1 VYSCFALLLV
11 TAFAV
16 VLPGYAQSSSPI
28 IRLHG
33 TVHPEAQAKYDRGA
47 VDDSLPM
54 PRLLLSMARSPERE
68 TALRQFLHNAHTAGS
83 PQYHHWLTP
92 EEYGQRFGATD
103 DDLQVVSGW
112 LQAQGFTVNRVTRSR
127 GMVEFSGTAGNVR
140 AALHTEIHKYVAPHK
155 TFHANA
161 SEIAVPEA
169 IASRV
174 SSFAPLNDL
183 PLTSY
188 VKPIV
193 TATYSRATHRAVP
206 DDTTTESGNPY
217 FYALGP
223 EDYATQYDIAPVYKA
238 GTDGTG
244 VTIGIV
250 GTSNINLA
258 LVDAY
263 RTLFGLPAS
272 HAQVI
277 VDGSDPGDTLT
288 PNVEAYL
295 DVEASGAVAPGAT
308 VNFYV
313 AGGQPFQDALSLA
326 ALRAVEDNQA
336 SVISV
341 SYGECE
347 QSLGE
352 AGNHFWA
359 GLWEQA
365 AAQGQ
370 TVMVSSGDSG
380 PTTCPFVNGLQS
392 NSTLS
397 VSGLSSTPW
406 NVSVGG
412 TDFYY
417 SDYAS
422 GAPSAATFWNQTN
435 DMSLGSL
442 KESLH
447 EQPWSD
453 ALGLNAIPANFS
465 GAFVIPSDAGGGGV
479 STCSQTTVPAAGTLP
494 TCITGYAKPDWQNA
508 PGVPKDGARDL
519 PDVSL
524 FAATGANLS
533 AWAICAY
540 PWECAAASGA
550 QTPVLLVGGTSAAAP
565 AMAGIMALVNQK
577 YGRQGQAN
585 YTLYQLARQIPSVF
599 HDLTVGNNDVLCTNL
614 FPSNPVSN
622 ASGICSTPV
631 PGIGLGEIAS
641 YGIYSA
647 GAGYDLAS
655 GLGSLDVNQLIQ
667 NWNKAAFTAS
677 ATTLQLSPLN
687 VVHGAAVAV
696 VTSVT
701 AGSGSGTP
709 TGDVVLVTSSPTPIP
724 ENNALT
730 LANGKAS
737 ANFSNLPGGTYTVT
751 AQYGGD
757 ATFAASASTPVSV
770 TVTPEASTTALNGVY
785 ATTSSG
791 NPAILQRVTIAGGA
805 SVPFGSAWYFEA
817 APSGQT
823 SNSSGLATGTATF
836 TDGSI
841 TAIVPLNINGVATW
855 SPQSLALGA
864 HSVSV
869 KYSGDAS
876 YNGSSAGPLAFTVV
890 KGTPALTVSPE
901 GFQRVGS
908 GDPPTIGFAAG
919 SILVVHVVFR
929 NQGSVVPPT
938 GNVTVKLGSMSQT
951 SAVTANSYLNEGLS
965 TVFATF
971 NNVPAGTY
979 TLSASYAGDSNWN
992 AATYT
997 DSAPVNFVAVP
1008 ASATTTTLK
1017 LTPAN
1022 VDSSGSVTFTVT
1034 VQASAPVMGL
1044 QSSNTYGVVNLYANG
1059 TAFAGIS
1066 LPVPTVAG
1074 ATTFTATQQIA
1085 ASELPLGAL
1094 QVTAAY
1100 EGFVSF
1106 APSVSAAVPLTV
1118 TATDF
1123 QLSAVGSNLAVKAGG
1138 SLSVPVNLGGSYGNT
1153 VAVALTCAGSSS
1165 SIGCAISPG
1174 SVSVSGSGTATLT
1187 VNAFIPGT
1195 SSSSSSSSVRV
1206 PGGPANRW
1214 LPVGGTIAFSLA
1226 FGWLVPRRRR
1236 RILLPLMLCA
1246 VVSGGLFVGC
1256 GGSSAHSTPPPV
1268 TPTPS
1273 ANVNAPAGNYSV
1285 VVTGVSG
1292 GITHNTKV
1300 SFVVQ

>member
-1 VYSCFALLLV
+1 LRPVRFALLLV
-11 TAFAV
+11 TVVTMAV
-16 VLPGYAQSSSPI
+16 PVYPQSSSPI

-33 TVHPEAQAKYDRGA
+33 TVHPEAQPKYDRGA
-47 VDDSLPM
+47 VDDSFPM
-54 PRLLLSMARSPERE
+54 RRLLLSMARSPERE

-83 PQYHHWLTP
+83 PEYHHWLTP
-92 EEYGQRFGATD
+92 EEYGERFGATE

-112 LQAQGFTVNRVTRSR
+112 LQAQGFTVNRVTKSR
-127 GMVEFSGTAGNVR
+127 EMVEFSGTAATVR
-140 AALHTEIHKYVAPHK
+140 ETLHTEIHKYVAPDK
-155 TFHANA
+155 TFHANS

-174 SSFAPLNDL
+174 STFAPLNDL

-206 DDTTTESGNPY
+206 DDTTTESGNPF

-223 EDYATQYDIAPVYKA
+223 EDYATQYDMAPVYKA

-263 RTLFGLPAS
+263 RTLFGLPAD
-272 HAQVI
+272 HAQMI
-277 VDGSDPGDTLT
+277 VDGSDPGDALA

-313 AGGQPFQDALSLA
+313 AGGQPFEDALQLA

-352 AGNHFWA
+352 AGNQFWA
-359 GLWEQA
+359 ALWGQA

-380 PTTCPFVNGLQS
+380 PTTCPFINGLLT
-392 NSTLS
+392 NSSLS
-397 VSGLSSTPW
+397 VNGLSSTPW

-422 GAPSAATFWNQTN
+422 GAPSAATHWNQTN
-435 DMSLGSL
+435 DPSLGSL
-442 KESLH
+442 KTSLP

-453 ALGLNAIPANFS
+453 ALGLNAIPTNFNE
-465 GAFVIPSDAGGGGV
+465 GVIPSDAGGGGV
-479 STCSQTTVPAAGTLP
+479 STCSQTTVPASGTIP
-494 TCITGYAKPDWQNA
+494 TCIAGYAKPDWQNA
-508 PGVPKDGARDL
+508 PGVPNDGARDL

-540 PWECAAASGA
+540 PWECASGT
-550 QTPVLLVGGTSAAAP
+550 QTPVLLVGGTSAASP

-599 HDLTVGNNDVLCTNL
+599 HDLTLGNNDVLCENF
-614 FPSNPVSN
+614 FPINPLANSGGVCATPIPGVSL
-622 ASGICSTPV
+622 
-631 PGIGLGEIAS
+631 GLVES
-641 YGIYSA
+641 YGIYPA

-667 NWNKAAFTAS
+667 NWNKATFTPTQ
-677 ATTLQLSPLN
+677 TTLQLSPSN
-687 VVHGAAVAV
+687 VVHGAAVSVAA
-696 VTSVT
+696 SVT

-709 TGDVVLVTSSPTPIP
+709 TGNVVLTTSAPTPIP
-724 ENNALT
+724 QNTALA
-730 LANGKAS
+730 LAKGTVS
-737 ANFSNLPGGTYTVT
+737 ANLSNLPGGTYTVT

-757 ATFAASASTPVSV
+757 ATFAVSASAPVSL

-785 ATTSSG
+785 AYTGAS
-791 NPAILQRVTIAGGA
+791 PAIVQRGTIAGGA
-805 SVPFGSAWYFEA
+805 SVPFGSAWFFEA
-817 APSGQT
+817 ALADQT
-823 SNSSGLATGTATF
+823 SNSTGLATGTATF
-836 TDGSI
+836 TDGST

-876 YNGSSAGPLAFTVV
+876 YSGSSAGPLAFTVG
-890 KGTPALTVSPE
+890 KGTPALTAAPE
-901 GFQRVGS
+901 GFTQVGS
-908 GDPPTIGFAAG
+908 GNPPTIGFAAG
-919 SILVVHVVFR
+919 SSLVVHVILR

-938 GNVTVKLGSMSQT
+938 GNVTVNLGSMSQT
-951 SAVTANSYLNEGLS
+951 STVTANSYLNEGLS
-965 TVFATF
+965 NVFATF

-979 TLSASYAGDSNWN
+979 TLSASYAGDSSWN
-992 AATYT
+992 ASTYT
-997 DSAPVNFVAVP
+997 DPVPVTFVAVP
-1008 ASATTTTLK
+1008 VSATTTTLA
-1017 LTPAN
+1017 LTPSN

-1034 VQASAPVMGL
+1034 VQASAPVMGVL
-1044 QSSNTYGVVNLYANG
+1044 ATNTYGVVELYANG
-1059 TAFAGIS
+1059 TAFAGIN
-1066 LPVPTVAG
+1066 LPPPTVAG
-1074 ATTFTATQQIA
+1074 ATTFTASQQVA
-1085 ASELPLGAL
+1085 ATELPLGAL

-1106 APSVSAAVPLTV
+1106 APSLSAAVPLTV

-1123 QLSAVGSNLAVKAGG
+1123 QLSAVGANLAVKAGG
-1138 SLSVPVNLGGSYGNT
+1138 SLSVPVNLGGTYGNT
-1153 VAVALTCAGSSS
+1153 IAVSLTCAGSSS
-1165 SIGCAISPG
+1165 SIGCAIAPG

-1187 VNAFIPGT
+1187 VNAYIPGT
-1195 SSSSSSSSVRV
+1195 SSSSVRV
-1206 PGGPANRW
+1206 PRRPANRW

-1226 FGWLVPRRRR
+1226 FGCLLPRRRR
-1236 RILLPLMLCA
+1236 RIFLSLLLGA
-1246 VVSGGLFVGC
+1246 VMSGSLFVGC
-1256 GGSSAHSTPPPV
+1256 GGSSAHSTTPPI
-1268 TPTPS
+1268 TPTPP

-1300 SFVVQ
+1300 SLTVQ

>member
-1 VYSCFALLLV
+1 LRPVCSCFSLLLV
-11 TAFAV
+11 TVFTMAV
-16 VLPGYAQSSSPI
+16 PGYSQSSSPNTSL
-28 IRLHG
+28 RG
-33 TVHPEAQAKYDRGA
+33 TVHPEAQPQYDRGA
-47 VDDSLPM
+47 VDDNFPM
-54 PRLLLSMARSPERE
+54 RRLLLIMAGSPERE
-68 TALRQFLHNAHTAGS
+68 TALRKFLHNAHTAGS
-83 PQYHHWLTP
+83 PEYHKWLTP
-92 EEYGQRFGATD
+92 EEYGERFGATD
-103 DDLQVVSGW
+103 GDLQVVSAW
-112 LQAQGFTVNRVTRSR
+112 LQAQGFTVNRVSKSR
-127 GMVEFSGTAGNVR
+127 AMVEFSGTAAIVHE
-140 AALHTEIHKYVAPHK
+140 ALHTEIHKYEAPDK
-155 TFHANA
+155 TFYANS
-161 SEIAVPEA
+161 SEITVPEA

-174 SSFAPLNDL
+174 SAFSPLNDL
-183 PLTSY
+183 PLSSY

-206 DDTTTESGNPY
+206 DDTTTEGGNPY

-223 EDYATQYDIAPVYKA
+223 EDYATQYNIAPLYKA

-263 RTLFGLPAS
+263 RTLFGLPAG

-277 VDGSDPGDTLT
+277 VDGSDPGDAID
-288 PNVEAYL
+288 PNTEAYL

-313 AGGQPFQDALSLA
+313 AGGQPFEDVLALA

-352 AGNHFWA
+352 AGNQFWA
-359 GLWEQA
+359 ALWAQA

-380 PTTCPFVNGLQS
+380 PTSCPFINGLLS
-392 NSTLS
+392 DSTLS
-397 VSGLSSTPW
+397 VNGLSSTPW

-422 GAPSAATFWNQTN
+422 GAPSAATLWNQTN

-442 KESLH
+442 KTSLP

-453 ALGLNAIPANFS
+453 ALGLNAIPANLNE
-465 GAFVIPSDAGGGGV
+465 GTIPSDAGAGGV
-479 STCSQTTVPAAGTLP
+479 SNCAQETVPAAGVIP
-494 TCITGYAKPDWQNA
+494 SCIAGYAKPDWQNA

-533 AWAICAY
+533 AWAICVY
-540 PWECAAASGA
+540 PWECDATAGV
-550 QTPVLLVGGTSAAAP
+550 QPRVLLVGGTSAASP

-599 HDLTVGNNDVLCTNL
+599 HDLTLGTNDVLCHNFT
-614 FPSNPVSN
+614 PSNPV
-622 ASGICSTPV
+622 AGSGGLCNTPI
-631 PGIGLGEIAS
+631 PGVDGNLVES

-655 GLGSLDVNQLIQ
+655 GLGSLDVNQLLQ
-667 NWNKAAFTAS
+667 NWNKATFVAT
-677 ATTLQLSPLN
+677 ATTLQLSPSN
-687 VVHGAAVAV
+687 VVHGAAVNVAA
-696 VTSVT
+696 SVA

-709 TGDVVLVTSSPTPIP
+709 TGNVVLTTSSPTPIP
-724 ENNALT
+724 QNTALT
-730 LANGKAS
+730 LAHGTAS
-737 ANFSNLPGGTYTVT
+737 ANLTNLPGGTYTVT

-757 ATFAASASTPVSV
+757 ATFAASASAPANLM
-770 TVTPEASTTALNGVY
+770 VTPEASATALNGVY
-785 ATTSSG
+785 AYTGPSQAG
-791 NPAILQRVTIAGGA
+791 AQKGIIAGGA
-805 SVPFGSAWYFEA
+805 SVPFGSAWFFEA

-823 SNSSGLATGTATF
+823 SNSTGLATGTATF
-836 TDGSI
+836 TDGST

-864 HSVSV
+864 HSISV

-876 YNGSSAGPLAFTVV
+876 YSGSSAGPLAFTVV
-890 KGTPALTVSPE
+890 KGTPALTVAPE
-901 GFQRVGS
+901 GFLQPVNS
-908 GDPPTIGFAAG
+908 FPPTVGFAAG
-919 SILVVHVVFR
+919 TSLLVHVILR

-938 GNVTVKLGSMSQT
+938 GNVTVNLGSMSQT
-951 SAVTANSYLNEGLS
+951 ITVTANSYLNEGLS
-965 TVFATF
+965 NAFATF
-971 NNVPAGTY
+971 NNMPAGTY
-979 TLSASYAGDSNWN
+979 PLSASYTGDSSWN
-992 AATYT
+992 ASTYT
-997 DSAPVNFVAVP
+997 YPDAVTFVAVP
-1008 ASATTTTLK
+1008 VSTTTTTLT
-1017 LTPAN
+1017 LTPSN
-1022 VDSSGSVTFTVT
+1022 VDSSGSVTFNVT
-1034 VQASAPVMGL
+1034 VHASAPAMGDFT
-1044 QSSNTYGVVNLYANG
+1044 SNFYGVVGLYANG
-1059 TAFAGIS
+1059 TAFASITV
-1066 LPVPTVAG
+1066 PPPTVAG
-1074 ATTFTATQQIA
+1074 ATTFTASQQVAATQ
-1085 ASELPLGAL
+1085 LPLGAL

-1100 EGFVSF
+1100 EGFISF

-1118 TATDF
+1118 TASDF
-1123 QLSAVGSNLAVKAGG
+1123 QLSAVGANLAVKSGG
-1138 SLSVPVNLGGSYGNT
+1138 SLSVPVNLAGSYGNKI
-1153 VAVALTCAGSSS
+1153 AVSLTCAGSSS
-1165 SIGCAISPG
+1165 SIGCAITPG
-1174 SVSVSGSGTATLT
+1174 SVSVSGSSTATLT
-1187 VNAFIPGT
+1187 VNAYIPGT
-1195 SSSSSSSSVRV
+1195 SSSSVRL
-1206 PGGPANRW
+1206 PRRPANRW
-1214 LPVGGTIAFSLA
+1214 LPVGGTIALSLA
-1226 FGWLVPRRRR
+1226 LGCMLPTRRR
-1236 RILLPLMLCA
+1236 RIFLPLLIC
-1246 VVSGGLFVGC
+1246 VVTSGLLFVGC
-1256 GGSSAHSTPPPV
+1256 GGSSAHSTSPPTSP
-1268 TPTPS
+1268 
-1273 ANVNAPAGNYSV
+1273 ANVDAQPGNYSV

>member
-1 VYSCFALLLV
+1 
-11 TAFAV
+11 
-16 VLPGYAQSSSPI
+16 
-28 IRLHG
+28 
-33 TVHPEAQAKYDRGA
+33 
-47 VDDSLPM
+47 
-54 PRLLLSMARSPERE
+54 MARSPERE

-83 PQYHHWLTP
+83 PEYHKWLTP
-92 EEYGQRFGATD
+92 EEYGERFGATD

-127 GMVEFSGTAGNVR
+127 AMVEFSGTAATVR
-140 AALHTEIHKYVAPHK
+140 EALHTEIHKYVAPDK
-155 TFHANA
+155 TFHANS

-174 SSFAPLNDL
+174 STFAPLNDL
-183 PLTSY
+183 PLSSY

-223 EDYATQYDIAPVYKA
+223 EDYATQYDIAPLYKA

-263 RTLFGLPAS
+263 RTLFGLPAG

-277 VDGSDPGDTLT
+277 VDGSDPGDAIA

-308 VNFYV
+308 INFYV
-313 AGGQPFQDALSLA
+313 ASGQPFEDVLALA

-352 AGNHFWA
+352 AGNQLWA
-359 GLWEQA
+359 ALWAQA

-370 TVMVSSGDSG
+370 TVMVSSGDTG
-380 PTTCPFVNGLQS
+380 PTSCPFVNGLQS
-392 NSTLS
+392 PSTLS
-397 VSGLSSTPW
+397 VNGLSSTPW

-422 GAPSAATFWNQTN
+422 GAPSAATLWNQTN
-435 DMSLGSL
+435 DLSLGSL
-442 KESLH
+442 KASLP

-453 ALGLNAIPANFS
+453 ALGLNAIPANWTE
-465 GAFVIPSDAGGGGV
+465 GIVTPSDAGGGGV
-479 STCSQTTVPAAGTLP
+479 STCSQETVPAAGTIP
-494 TCITGYAKPDWQNA
+494 SCIAGYAKPDWQNA
-508 PGVPKDGARDL
+508 PGVPNDGARDL

-533 AWAICAY
+533 AWAICVY
-540 PWECAAASGA
+540 PWECDATAGV
-550 QTPVLLVGGTSAAAP
+550 QPHVLLVGGTSAASP

-599 HDLTVGNNDVLCTNL
+599 HDLTLGTNDVLCANL
-614 FPSNPVSN
+614 FPSNPVGNSG
-622 ASGICSTPV
+622 GICNTPV
-631 PGIGLGEIAS
+631 PGLGSTPIES

-667 NWNKAAFTAS
+667 NWNKATFTAT
-677 ATTLQLSPLN
+677 ATTLQLSPSN
-687 VVHGAAVAV
+687 VVHGAAVTVAA
-696 VTSVT
+696 SVT

-709 TGDVVLVTSSPTPIP
+709 TGNVVLTTSSPTPTP
-724 ENNALT
+724 QNTPLALEKGT
-730 LANGKAS
+730 AS
-737 ANFSNLPGGTYTVT
+737 ANLTNLPGGTYTVT

-757 ATFAASASTPVSV
+757 ATFAVSASAPVSL

-785 ATTSSG
+785 AYTGAS
-791 NPAILQRVTIAGGA
+791 PVIVQRGTIAGGA
-805 SVPFGSAWYFEA
+805 SVPFGSAWFFEA

-823 SNSSGLATGTATF
+823 STGLATGTATF
-836 TDGSI
+836 TDGST

-876 YNGSSAGPLAFTVV
+876 YSGSSAGPLAFTVV
-890 KGTPALTVSPE
+890 KGTPALTAAPE
-901 GFQRVGS
+901 GFTQVGS
-908 GDPPTIGFAAG
+908 GNPPTIGFAA
-919 SILVVHVVFR
+919 SSNLIVHVILR

-938 GNVTVKLGSMSQT
+938 GNVTVNLGSMSQT
-951 SAVTANSYLNEGLS
+951 YTLTANSYLNEGLS
-965 TVFATF
+965 NVFATF

-979 TLSASYAGDSNWN
+979 TLSASYAGDSSWN
-992 AATYT
+992 ASTYT
-997 DSAPVNFVAVP
+997 DPDPVTFVAVP
-1008 ASATTTTLK
+1008 VSKTTTTLT
-1017 LTPAN
+1017 LTPSN
-1022 VDSSGSVTFTVT
+1022 VDSSGSVTFNVT
-1034 VQASAPVMGL
+1034 VQASAPAMGDFT
-1044 QSSNTYGVVNLYANG
+1044 SNFYGVVGLYANG
-1059 TAFAGIS
+1059 TEFASIS

-1074 ATTFTATQQIA
+1074 ATTFTGSQQIA
-1085 ASELPLGAL
+1085 ATQLPLGAL

-1100 EGFVSF
+1100 EGFISF

-1118 TATDF
+1118 TASDF
-1123 QLSAVGSNLAVKAGG
+1123 QLSAVGANLAVKSGG
-1138 SLSVPVNLGGSYGNT
+1138 SLSVPVDLGGSYGNT
-1153 VAVALTCAGSSS
+1153 IAVSLTCAGSSS
-1165 SIGCAISPG
+1165 SIGCAIAPG
-1174 SVSVSGSGTATLT
+1174 SVSVSGSSTATLT
-1187 VNAFIPGT
+1187 VNAYIPGT
-1195 SSSSSSSSVRV
+1195 SSSSSGSSVRV
-1206 PGGPANRW
+1206 PGRPANRW
-1214 LPVGGTIAFSLA
+1214 LPVGGTIALSLA
-1226 FGWLVPRRRR
+1226 FGWLLPPRRR
-1236 RILLPLMLCA
+1236 RILLSLLLGA
-1246 VVSGGLFVGC
+1246 VMSASLFVGC
-1256 GGSSAHSTPPPV
+1256 GGSSAHSTPPI
-1268 TPTPS
+1268 TPTPP
-1273 ANVNAPAGNYSV
+1273 ANVDAQPGNYSV

>member
-1 VYSCFALLLV
+1 LRPVRSCFALLLV
-11 TAFAV
+11 TVVTTAV
-16 VLPGYAQSSSPI
+16 PGYSQSSSPI
-28 IRLHG
+28 ITLRG
-33 TVHPEAQAKYDRGA
+33 TVHPEAQPKYDRGA
-47 VDDSLPM
+47 VDDSFPM
-54 PRLLLSMARSPERE
+54 RRLLLSMARSPERE
-68 TALRQFLHNAHTAGS
+68 TALRQFLHNAHTPGS
-83 PQYHHWLTP
+83 PEYHKWLTP
-92 EEYGQRFGATD
+92 EEYGERFGATD

-127 GMVEFSGTAGNVR
+127 GMVEFSGTAATVR
-140 AALHTEIHKYVAPHK
+140 EALHTEIHKYVAPDK
-155 TFHANA
+155 TFYANS

-174 SSFAPLNDL
+174 STFAPLNDL
-183 PLTSY
+183 PLSSY

-223 EDYATQYDIAPVYKA
+223 EDYATQYDIAPLYKA

-263 RTLFGLPAS
+263 RTLFGLPAG
-272 HAQVI
+272 HTQVI
-277 VDGSDPGDTLT
+277 VDGSDPGDAID

-308 VNFYV
+308 INFYV
-313 AGGQPFQDALSLA
+313 ASGQPFEDVLALA

-352 AGNHFWA
+352 AGNQLWA
-359 GLWEQA
+359 ALWAQA

-370 TVMVSSGDSG
+370 TVMVSSGDTG
-380 PTTCPFVNGLQS
+380 PTSCPLINGLLS
-392 NSTLS
+392 PSTLS
-397 VSGLSSTPW
+397 VNGLSSTPW

-422 GAPSAATFWNQTN
+422 GAPSAATLWNQTN
-435 DMSLGSL
+435 DLSLGSL
-442 KESLH
+442 KTSLP

-453 ALGLNAIPANFS
+453 ALGLNAIPANLS
-465 GAFVIPSDAGGGGV
+465 EGIATPSDAGGGGV
-479 STCSQTTVPAAGTLP
+479 STCSQETVPAAGAIP
-494 TCITGYAKPDWQNA
+494 SCIAGYAKPDWQNA

-533 AWAICAY
+533 AWAICVY
-540 PWECAAASGA
+540 PWECDATTGV
-550 QTPVLLVGGTSAAAP
+550 QPRVLLVGGTSAASP

-599 HDLTVGNNDVLCTNL
+599 HDLTLGTNDVLCENL
-614 FPSNPVSN
+614 FPSNPVAN
-622 ASGICSTPV
+622 PAGVCNTPV
-631 PGIGLGEIAS
+631 PGLTGTPVES

-667 NWNKAAFTAS
+667 NWNKATFTAT
-677 ATTLQLSPLN
+677 ATTLQLSPSN
-687 VVHGAAVAV
+687 VVHGAAVTVAA
-696 VTSVT
+696 SVT

-709 TGDVVLVTSSPTPIP
+709 TGNVVLTTSSPTPIP
-724 ENNALT
+724 QNTALA
-730 LANGKAS
+730 LAHGTVS
-737 ANFSNLPGGTYTVT
+737 ANLTNLPGGTYTVT

-757 ATFAASASTPVSV
+757 ATFAVSASAPVSL
-770 TVTPEASTTALNGVY
+770 TVTPEASTTALNGAYVY
-785 ATTSSG
+785 DVS
-791 NPAILQRVTIAGGA
+791 PALAQKSTFASGA
-805 SVPFGSAWYFEA
+805 SVPFGGAWFFEA
-817 APSGQT
+817 TPSGQT
-823 SNSSGLATGTATF
+823 STGLATGTATF
-836 TDGSI
+836 TDGST

-890 KGTPALTVSPE
+890 KGTPELTAEPE
-901 GFQRVGS
+901 GFQQVGS
-908 GDPPTIGFAAG
+908 GYPPVLGFAAG
-919 SILVVHVVFR
+919 SSLIVHVILR

-938 GNVTVKLGSMSQT
+938 GKVTVNLGSMSQT
-951 SAVTANSYLNEGLS
+951 STVTANSYLNEGLS
-965 TVFATF
+965 NVFATF
-971 NNVPAGTY
+971 NNVPAGSY
-979 TLSASYAGDSNWN
+979 PLSASYAGDSRWN
-992 AATYT
+992 ASTYT
-997 DSAPVNFVAVP
+997 DPVPVTFVAVP
-1008 ASATTTTLK
+1008 VSATTTTLT
-1017 LTPAN
+1017 LTPSN

-1034 VQASAPVMGL
+1034 VHASAPAMG
-1044 QSSNTYGVVNLYANG
+1044 NFATNFYGVVNLYANG
-1059 TAFAGIS
+1059 TAFGGIS

-1074 ATTFTATQQIA
+1074 ATTFTASQQIA
-1085 ASELPLGAL
+1085 ATQLPLGAL

-1100 EGFVSF
+1100 EGFISF

-1118 TATDF
+1118 TASDF
-1123 QLSAVGSNLAVKAGG
+1123 QLSAVGANLAVKPGG

-1153 VAVALTCAGSSS
+1153 IAVSLTCAGSSS
-1165 SIGCAISPG
+1165 SIGCAITPG

-1187 VNAFIPGT
+1187 VNAYIPGT
-1195 SSSSSSSSVRV
+1195 SSSSVRV
-1206 PGGPANRW
+1206 PRRPANRW

-1226 FGWLVPRRRR
+1226 FGCLLPARRR
-1236 RILLPLMLCA
+1236 RILLSLLLGA
-1246 VVSGGLFVGC
+1246 VMSASLFVGC
-1256 GGSSAHSTPPPV
+1256 GGSSAHSTPPT
-1268 TPTPS
+1268 TPTPP
-1273 ANVNAPAGNYSV
+1273 ANVNAQPGNYSV